1 MKLYSALIKKNEE
14 GKISDAKLLKEG
26 FSFFAF
32 LAGPLWF
39 FYHKMWRE
47 FFALLLTD
55 VALGLF
61 VGFDQVFLEISLA
74 FIVALNANYWLA
86 ENLKKKNYQ
95 FTGLVFGEN
104 LTAANLRF
112 AQNFDTDISSFGE
125 EILNPQ
131 CLQKSKS

>member
-32 LAGPLWF
+32 LFGPFWF

-47 FFALLLTD
+47 FFVLLLAD
-55 VALGLF
+55 VALGFF
-61 VGFDQVFLEISLA
+61 VGFDQLFLEISLA

-86 ENLKKKNYQ
+86 EHLKKKSYQ
-95 FTGLVFGEN
+95 FTGLIFGEN
-104 LTAANLRF
+104 STVANLRF
-112 AQNFDTDISSFGE
+112 VQNFDSEISAFGE
-125 EILNPQ
+125 EMLNP
-131 CLQKSKS
+131 KSLKKSSS